1 MELEINTYSGS
12 NQEFKLRVQSGED
25 KFSTCQEVLSVDK
38 DVSIVD
44 VKEVQAKLTE
54 ECMSLMLAIFLEI
67 QEA

>member
-54 ECMSLMLAIFLEI
+54 ECMSLIWAIFES
-67 QEA
+67 